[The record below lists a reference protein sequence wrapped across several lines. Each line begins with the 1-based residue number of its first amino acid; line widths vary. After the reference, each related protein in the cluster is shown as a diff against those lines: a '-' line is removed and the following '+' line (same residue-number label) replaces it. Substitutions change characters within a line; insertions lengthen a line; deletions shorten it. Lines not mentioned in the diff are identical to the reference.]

1 MKSQAHALNTIGSN
15 ISNVNTPGYKR
26 TDTRFSTVLS
36 SNLRTGAGSSATRSY
51 ANQERALGGVLPKDF
66 QTLDQQGIL
75 SGTDRTLDLAIVGD
89 GFFQVS
95 PSLTTNKDI
104 FFTRDGGFQVSVA
117 GSKVSTLSDDGN
129 TIQVEQGYLADKN
142 GYFLLGVSPAADGT
156 FSSTGALA
164 PLRVDQYAFVNT
176 FSATTTA
183 GLNFNLPS
191 YKQFSESNESTT
203 FSIIDSNGLRR
214 SLTTTFVKTPKTNEW
229 QLQFSAENLTTA
241 TQSPGTAFSLTTGTG
256 SGKLMQLD
264 PSSRSISIKN
274 ELIPTA
280 FSPGAFL
287 GLKVGDSITLSGTTA
302 ANGTYTIGAIS
313 SDSAT
318 ITVDASTPLPGGPE
332 TVRPVQQVDNIT
344 VGGTVEVGDKFTVT
358 LNGVAFNFTATTTTA
373 NDVAAGLVAA
383 INGGTEPVTAGA
395 ASGGVFSLTADIA
408 GTAFTSAVTTT
419 ETDGSAVVNNITVGG
434 TVEVGDKFT
443 VTLNGVAF
451 NFTATTA
458 TANDVAAG
466 LVAAINGGTEPVTAG
481 SASGGVFSLTAD
493 IAGTAFTSAVTTT
506 ETDGN
511 PANAQTIATANVQ
524 TIATATATANL
535 LGGSQVTATSTRV
548 VGSPLVF
555 NGYGTLTSPTSVTS
569 SMTWSDGATNT
580 IAFDL
585 SSITQ
590 LNGVFT
596 LVNFSENGLASAN
609 ITDVSFDGQG
619 HVVGNFSDGSARI
632 IYKVPL
638 AVFSNVNGLEAKSGN
653 VYGESPLSGTRRSLF
668 ADTSGIAVLSPNTL
682 ELSNIDLTIQFTQM
696 IRVQQA
702 YNSSATVF
710 KTVDEL
716 LMTARDLK
724 R

>member
-15 ISNVNTPGYKR
+15 ISNVNTSGYKR

-36 SNLRTGAGSSATRSY
+36 SNLRTGAGSSATKSY

-117 GSKVSTLSDDGN
+117 GSKVSALSDDGN

-183 GLNFNLPS
+183 GLNLNLPS

-395 ASGGVFSLTADIA
+395 
-408 GTAFTSAVTTT
+408 
-419 ETDGSAVVNNITVGG
+419 
-434 TVEVGDKFT
+434 
-443 VTLNGVAF
+443 
-451 NFTATTA
+451 
-458 TANDVAAG
+458 
-466 LVAAINGGTEPVTAG
+466 
-481 SASGGVFSLTAD
+481 ASGGVFSLTAD